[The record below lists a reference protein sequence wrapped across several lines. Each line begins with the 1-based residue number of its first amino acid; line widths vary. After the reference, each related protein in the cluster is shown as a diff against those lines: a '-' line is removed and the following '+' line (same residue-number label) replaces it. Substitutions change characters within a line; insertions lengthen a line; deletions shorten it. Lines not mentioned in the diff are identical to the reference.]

1 MLSKSAKTRRTAKP
15 SSTTTSGISD
25 KLSGL
30 SLTQRR
36 PNLTSSLSEQMSE
49 EEHQAM
55 IAKLAQRFEQRL
67 RVSETK
73 SKLVQKNIEMRRKID
88 DSMAAKPANA
98 TVSSTQKIV
107 EKLRKKERDEID
119 RVLKE
124 TQAA

>member
-1 MLSKSAKTRRTAKP
+1 M
-15 SSTTTSGISD
+15 
-25 KLSGL
+25 
-30 SLTQRR
+30 
-36 PNLTSSLSEQMSE
+36 
-49 EEHQAM
+49 
-55 IAKLAQRFEQRL
+55 
-67 RVSETK
+67 
-73 SKLVQKNIEMRRKID
+73 QKNIEMRRKD

>member
-1 MLSKSAKTRRTAKP
+1 
-15 SSTTTSGISD
+15 
-25 KLSGL
+25 
-30 SLTQRR
+30 
-36 PNLTSSLSEQMSE
+36 MSE

-73 SKLVQKNIEMRRKID
+73 SKLVQKNIEMRRKD

>member
-1 MLSKSAKTRRTAKP
+1 
-15 SSTTTSGISD
+15 
-25 KLSGL
+25 
-30 SLTQRR
+30 
-36 PNLTSSLSEQMSE
+36 MSE

-73 SKLVQKNIEMRRKID
+73 SKLVQKNIEMRRKKD

>member
-1 MLSKSAKTRRTAKP
+1 
-15 SSTTTSGISD
+15 
-25 KLSGL
+25 
-30 SLTQRR
+30 
-36 PNLTSSLSEQMSE
+36 
-49 EEHQAM
+49 M

-98 TVSSTQKIV
+98 TASSTQKIV

>member
-1 MLSKSAKTRRTAKP
+1 
-15 SSTTTSGISD
+15 
-25 KLSGL
+25 
-30 SLTQRR
+30 
-36 PNLTSSLSEQMSE
+36 
-49 EEHQAM
+49 M

-98 TVSSTQKIV
+98 TVNSTQKIV

>member
-1 MLSKSAKTRRTAKP
+1 
-15 SSTTTSGISD
+15 
-25 KLSGL
+25 
-30 SLTQRR
+30 
-36 PNLTSSLSEQMSE
+36 
-49 EEHQAM
+49 M

-73 SKLVQKNIEMRRKID
+73 SKLVQKNIEMRRKD